1 MSKEMMKPT
10 SKDLEFSTFYVGT
23 TLCGINILKIEEI
36 NKHFNITTVPQSS
49 DYIKGILNLRGR
61 IITII
66 DLGKKLGLDSVEKN
80 KDTRNII
87 VNSNDEHIGLVVN
100 GISDVVVVREDDIEA
115 VPSNINGVKG
125 KNFKGVLKTEKQLIG
140 ILDIDEILK
149 E

>member
-1 MSKEMMKPT
+1 MR
-10 SKDLEFSTFYVGT
+10 
-23 TLCGINILKIEEI
+23 LCRDSADGNRSSAGIVSEIKI
-36 NKHFNITTVPQSS
+36 S
-49 DYIKGILNLRGR
+49 DYNPFSPTHCQRRKFNFSRHR
-61 IITII
+61 II